1 MQLSLALGVVGGSQD
16 IAMQLVECL
25 LCDSKEPSYDIL
37 VPRCGK
43 SCKSIFGKLKI
54 TNIIFRKVKE
64 HLSSTSFTI

>member
-37 VPRCGK
+37 VPRCG
-43 SCKSIFGKLKI
+43 
-54 TNIIFRKVKE
+54 
-64 HLSSTSFTI
+64 SFM